1 MLNLLTDPIFCA
13 DLKGDRKDLS
23 LPETYA
29 ALIADRVDYFPA
41 LRPFQRHPW
50 HAFLCQTAA
59 LALISAGDTKAPA
72 RASDWRALLTAL
84 TPDYPDEEPWHLIA
98 PDDSPAFLQPP
109 ASRIADYKQTAI
121 SPEDIDIVVNSKHL
135 KHKIGIGASSRPEDW
150 AYALISLQTQD
161 GFGGAGNY
169 GIFRMNGGL
178 GSRPGIGL
186 SPSLRPGPAVK
197 RDIEALAALYADIKP
212 SNAPNKTLIPL
223 LWTIPWSG
231 SKEDAIDGLNTLHP
245 LCVEICRRIR
255 LQPTN
260 AGIKALKAT
269 SKAPRVNAKHLLG
282 DTGDPWTP
290 IDINTGKSLTITARG
305 FTRQRITGILTADPL
320 RPPPMA
326 IPTAAEL
333 AGGELYLIARATA
346 RGQGRTEGYHERV
359 TPIGMRARAA
369 IAHPDSPNM
378 NALRELFAER
388 AESADIARRITAHA
402 VYLYA
407 SKDGSTSSQTAD
419 PRASQ
424 HLTAFSDA
432 LDELFIQS
440 ALAEYEEPAAEVQIQ
455 LRIDYHKRLAALSR
469 QTLEQAQS
477 ALSTPANLAY
487 KAKIAST
494 DALELRLKREL
505 LQADD
510 ENAPP
515 VYPEPTI
522 WARGALSHAHS
533 LAILNLTHSLTLT
546 RLAKAQPG
554 STLIKRQLD
563 ERPLTR
569 DLTPQEE
576 RLWGFIIRGLAL
588 TTPRQSRPPKDA
600 RLAHDPRTPLG
611 RALYQG
617 GNSQPGG
624 GYIAETSLSRLL
636 TSPNDQFHAE
646 LMRDI
651 QKLSRKNARFDWAET
666 ANLIA
671 AAPGAEREE
680 ALTKVARDYYR
691 AKNYSQSNR

>member
-29 ALIADRVDYFPA
+29 ALVADRVDYFPA

-50 HAFLCQTAA
+50 HAFLCQTGA
-59 LALISAGDTKAPA
+59 LALINAGRTKAPA
-72 RASDWRALLTAL
+72 RASEWRALLSAL
-84 TPDYPDEEPWHLIA
+84 TPQYPDAEPWSLIA
-98 PDDSPAFLQPP
+98 PHDSPAFLQPP
-109 ASRIADYKQTAI
+109 ASNIADYKQTAI

-135 KHKIGIGASSRPEDW
+135 KHKIGIGANSRPEDW
-150 AYALISLQTQD
+150 AYALISLQTQE

-169 GIFRMNGGL
+169 GVYRMNGGL
-178 GSRPGIGL
+178 GSRPGVGL
-186 SPSLRPGPAVK
+186 SPSLRPGPAAK
-197 RDIEALAALYADIKP
+197 RDIEALAALCKDAKP
-212 SNAPNKTLIPL
+212 SGAHNKKLIPL
-223 LWTIPWSG
+223 LWTIAWNG
-231 SKEDAIDGLNTLHP
+231 SKEDTIDGLNTLHP
-245 LCVEICRRIR
+245 LCVEICRRVR
-255 LQPTN
+255 LQSTDN
-260 AGIKALKAT
+260 GIKALKAT
-269 SKAPRVNAKHLLG
+269 SKAPRVNAKELTG

-290 IDINTGKSLTITARG
+290 VDINTGKSLTITARG
-305 FTRQRITGILTADPL
+305 FSRQRIAGVLTADPL

-326 IPTAAEL
+326 IPTPAEL
-333 AGGELYLIARATA
+333 AGGNLYLIARATA
-346 RGQGRTEGYHERV
+346 RGQGRTEGYHERI

-369 IAHPDSPNM
+369 LAHPDSPDM
-378 NALRELFAER
+378 TALRDLFAER

-402 VYLYA
+402 IYLYA

-419 PRASQ
+419 PRASR
-424 HLTAFSDA
+424 HLTAFGDK
-432 LDELFIQS
+432 LDDLFVQS
-440 ALAEYEEPAAEVQIQ
+440 ALAEFEEPNADVQSQ
-455 LRIDYHKRLAALSR
+455 LRIDYHERLAALAR
-469 QTLEQAQS
+469 QTLAQAQS

-505 LQADD
+505 LQTDD
-510 ENAPP
+510 EDAPP

-533 LAILNLTHSLTLT
+533 LSILNLTHSLTLT
-546 RLAKAQPG
+546 RLTRAQPG
-554 STLIKRQLD
+554 SVLIKRQLD
-563 ERPLTR
+563 EKPLTQ

-588 TTPRQSRPPKDA
+588 TTPRQSHPPEDA
-600 RLAHDPRTPLG
+600 RVAHDHHTPLG

-617 GNSQPGG
+617 GDPNPGG
-624 GYIAETSLSRLL
+624 AYISETALSRLL
-636 TSPNDQFHAE
+636 TSPNDSFHTE